1 MPFRRGAPLMTQA
14 VPERWITARWYDG
27 RGASIWLLPLEW
39 LFRGVTAL
47 RRLVYRQGWLR
58 VERLRVPVVVVGNLT
73 VGGTGKTPLVLWLA
87 QALMARGLQPGIV
100 SRGYGGEHVRT
111 RMRVKPDSDPRL
123 VGDEALL
130 LARRSACPVAIG
142 AQRAGAARLLLEA
155 GVNVVIADDGLQ
167 HYALGRDVEIV
178 VLDGQRGFG
187 NGHCL
192 PAGPLREPTTRL
204 DEVDTVVVHTHEGGA
219 ALQMPGAM
227 TMQMRACGVLPLA
240 GGDERTLES
249 FAGQRVH
256 AVAGIGNPERYFAW
270 LRSRGLV
277 VVPHAFPD
285 HARFRR
291 EDINFGDGL
300 PVLMTEK
307 DAVKC
312 ARFAGPQH
320 WYVRVVAVLDAA
332 DAERLCAL
340 VLRVVEEWR
349 A

>member
-1 MPFRRGAPLMTQA
+1 VTDAAL
-14 VPERWITARWYDG
+14 ERWVTSRWYDG
-27 RGASIWLLPLEW
+27 RGAAPWLLPLEAI
-39 LFRGVTAL
+39 FRGLTAL
-47 RRLVYRQGWLR
+47 RRRGYQRGWLR

-87 QALMARGLQPGIV
+87 HELRAHGLQPGIV
-100 SRGYGGEHVRT
+100 SRGYGGEHTRT
-111 RMRVKPDSDPRL
+111 RTRVKADSDARV

-142 AQRAGAARLLLEA
+142 AHRAAAARLLLEA

-167 HYALGRDVEIV
+167 HYALGRDVEVV

-192 PAGPLREPTTRL
+192 PAGPLREPVTRL
-204 DEVDTVVVHTHEGGA
+204 DSVDAVVVHVYEPGA
-219 ALQMPGAM
+219 AVQVPGAM
-227 TMQMRACGVLPLA
+227 TMQMRARGVLPLA

-256 AVAGIGNPERYFAW
+256 ALAGIGNPERYFRW
-270 LRSRGLV
+270 LRSRGLH

-291 EDINFGDGL
+291 EDIDFGDSL

-320 WYVRVVAVLDAA
+320 WYVRVDAVLDAA

-340 VLRVVEEWR
+340 VMRAVEDWR
-349 A
+349 G

>member
-1 MPFRRGAPLMTQA
+1 VTDAAL
-14 VPERWITARWYDG
+14 ERWVTSRWYGG
-27 RGASIWLLPLEW
+27 RKPAAWLLPLEM

-47 RRLVYRQGWLR
+47 RRRAYRRGWLR

-87 QALMARGLQPGIV
+87 QSLVGRGLQPGIV
-100 SRGYGGEHVRT
+100 SRGYGGEHVRS
-111 RMRVKPDSDPRL
+111 RMRVKPDSDAGV

-142 AQRAGAARLLLEA
+142 ADRAAAARLLLEA
-155 GVNVVIADDGLQ
+155 GVNLVIADDGLQ
-167 HYALGRDVEIV
+167 HYGLGRDVEIV

-192 PAGPLREPTTRL
+192 PAGPLREPVTRL
-204 DEVDTVVVHTHEGGA
+204 AEVDAVVVHAHDSGA
-219 ALQMPGAM
+219 TVRMPGAM
-227 TMQMRACGVLPLA
+227 AMQMRARGVLPLA
-240 GGDERTLES
+240 GGDERTIES

-270 LRSRGLV
+270 LRSRGLD

-291 EDINFGDGL
+291 EDIDFGDGL
-300 PVLMTEK
+300 PILMTEK

-312 ARFAGPQH
+312 ARFAGPEH
-320 WYVRVVAVLDAA
+320 WYVPVDAVLDAA

-340 VLRVVEEWR
+340 VMRAVEGWR
-349 A
+349 G